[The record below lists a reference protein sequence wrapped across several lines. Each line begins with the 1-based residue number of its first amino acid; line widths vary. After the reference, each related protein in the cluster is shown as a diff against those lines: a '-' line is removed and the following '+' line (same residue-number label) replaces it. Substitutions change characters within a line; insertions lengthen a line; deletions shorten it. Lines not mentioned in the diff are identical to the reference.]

1 MAPPKGKN
9 YVQTQ
14 QYQPCWQ
21 IPKWMAI
28 SSGISWP
35 SCTKTFSFCQI
46 YVNFPGHKR
55 SGLWFWKNCTTSH
68 CQHSIQLYAYT
79 VSIRTTKSCN
89 ISMSTERK
97 QPWGPLFCFFL
108 CLWSVSIKHTRK
120 TRDCPWLLRRHQC
133 RFAPGDSPGWKEVQI
148 LMKWQGGNLRY
159 QIPDT
164 RRANLHRHSVAD
176 NTPSAMYLLRT
187 LIVASGPSK
196 D

>member
-1 MAPPKGKN
+1 
-9 YVQTQ
+9 
-14 QYQPCWQ
+14 
-21 IPKWMAI
+21 MAI
-28 SSGISWP
+28 LYQDFLVLPNLCKLPRPQEEWP
-35 SCTKTFSFCQI
+35 MILEKLHDKSLSTFYSTICI
-46 YVNFPGHKR
+46 YSK
-55 SGLWFWKNCTTSH
+55 
-68 CQHSIQLYAYT
+68 Y
-79 VSIRTTKSCN
+79 TTKSCN